1 MGAGYGIRRG
11 IQADH
16 YGLHVSE
23 TPERSEELRTKVFGE
38 RIMYDNFWVR
48 VTLIDIETP
57 GGERFEHHVVRLKTV
72 AIAAVLDDQDR
83 VLMLW
88 RYRFATDEWGWEL
101 PGGIADAG
109 EDAATAAAREV
120 LEETGWQP
128 GPLEHLFTFQP
139 MPGMV
144 DTPHA
149 LFVARSAEKVAEPT
163 DSEEAGVVG
172 WVPMGRVRELIA
184 RGEVLG
190 SGSLVALLFLLSGR
204 EAGEAPAQPDG
215 AE

>member
-1 MGAGYGIRRG
+1 MT
-11 IQADH
+11 
-16 YGLHVSE
+16 E
-23 TPERSEELRTKVFGE
+23 TPERSGELKTQVFGE
-38 RIMYDNFWVR
+38 RAVYDNFWVR
-48 VTLIDIETP
+48 VTLVDIQTP
-57 GGERFEHHVVRLKTV
+57 DGERFEHHVVRLKTV

-101 PGGIADAG
+101 PGGIADVG
-109 EDAATAAAREV
+109 EDAGAAAAREV

-128 GPLEHLFTFQP
+128 GSLEHLFTFQP

-149 LFVARSAEKVAEPT
+149 LFVARAAEKVAEPT
-163 DSEEAGVVG
+163 DLEEAGVVD
-172 WVPMGRVRELIA
+172 WVPMSQVRELIA

-190 SGSLVALLFLLSGR
+190 SGSLVALLYLLSGR
-204 EAGEAPAQPDG
+204 ETPKSPAQPD
-215 AE
+215 

>member
-1 MGAGYGIRRG
+1 MS
-11 IQADH
+11 Q
-16 YGLHVSE
+16 
-23 TPERSEELRTKVFGE
+23 TPERSEQLRTKVFGE
-38 RIMYDNFWVR
+38 RAVYDNFWVR
-48 VTLIDIETP
+48 VTLVDIQTP
-57 GGERFEHHVVRLKTV
+57 DGERFEHHVVRLKTV
-72 AIAAVLDDQDR
+72 AVAAVLDDKDR

-101 PGGIADAG
+101 PGGIANAG
-109 EDAATAAAREV
+109 EDAAVTAVREV
-120 LEETGWQP
+120 LEETGWRP

-149 LFVARSAEKVAEPT
+149 LFVARAAEKVAEPT
-163 DSEEAGVVG
+163 DIEEAGIVD
-172 WVPMGRVRELIA
+172 WVPLSQVRELIA

-190 SGSLVALLFLLSGR
+190 SGSLVALLYLLSGR
-204 EAGEAPAQPDG
+204 ETGQTAAEPDR

>member
-1 MGAGYGIRRG
+1 MAER
-11 IQADH
+11 
-16 YGLHVSE
+16 S
-23 TPERSEELRTKVFGE
+23 ERSEELRTKVFGE
-38 RIMYDNFWVR
+38 RAVYDNFWVR
-48 VTLIDIETP
+48 VTLVDIQTP
-57 GGERFEHHVVRLKTV
+57 DGERFEHHVVRLKTV

-109 EDAATAAAREV
+109 EDAAVAAGREV
-120 LEETGWQP
+120 LEETGWKP

-149 LFVARSAEKVAEPT
+149 LFVARTAEKVAEPT
-163 DSEEAGVVG
+163 DLEEAGVVE
-172 WVPMGRVRELIA
+172 WVPMSQVRELIA

-190 SGSLVALLFLLSGR
+190 SGSLVALLYLLSGR
-204 EAGEAPAQPDG
+204 ETGQPTPESDR

>member
-1 MGAGYGIRRG
+1 MSQMPG
-11 IQADH
+11 
-16 YGLHVSE
+16 
-23 TPERSEELRTKVFGE
+23 RSEELRTKVFGE
-38 RIMYDNFWVR
+38 RDVYDNFWVR
-48 VTLIDIETP
+48 VTLVDIQTP
-57 GGERFEHHVVRLKTV
+57 DGTRFEHHVVRLKTV
-72 AIAAVLDDQDR
+72 AVAAVLDDQDR

-109 EDAATAAAREV
+109 EDAAAAASREV
-120 LEETGWQP
+120 EEETGWRP
-128 GPLEHLFTFQP
+128 GALEHLFTFQP

-149 LFVARSAEKVAEPT
+149 LFVARAAEKVAEPT
-163 DSEEAGVVG
+163 DLEEAGVVD
-172 WVPMGRVRELIA
+172 WVPMSRVRELIG

-190 SGSLVALLFLLSGR
+190 SGSLVALLYLLSARDPGQSAA
-204 EAGEAPAQPDG
+204 EPDG

>member
-1 MGAGYGIRRG
+1 MR
-11 IQADH
+11 Q
-16 YGLHVSE
+16 
-23 TPERSEELRTKVFGE
+23 TPERSDELKTQVFGE
-38 RIMYDNFWVR
+38 RAVYDNFWVR
-48 VTLIDIETP
+48 VTLVDIQTP
-57 GGERFEHHVVRLKTV
+57 DGERFEHHVVRLKTV
-72 AIAAVLDDQDR
+72 AVAAVLDDQDR

-109 EDAATAAAREV
+109 EDPGAAAAREV
-120 LEETGWQP
+120 LEETGWQA
-128 GPLEHLFTFQP
+128 GPLRQLFTFQP

-149 LFVARSAEKVAEPT
+149 LFVARAAEKVAEPT
-163 DSEEAGVVG
+163 DFEEAGVVD
-172 WVPMGRVRELIA
+172 WVPMGEVRELIA

-204 EAGEAPAQPDG
+204 EAGQALAEPGG

>member
-1 MGAGYGIRRG
+1 MT
-11 IQADH
+11 
-16 YGLHVSE
+16 E

-38 RIMYDNFWVR
+38 RAVYDNSWVR
-48 VTLIDIETP
+48 VTLVDIQTP
-57 GGERFEHHVVRLKTV
+57 DGERFEHHVVRLKTV
-72 AIAAVLDDQDR
+72 AVAAVLDDQDR

-109 EDAATAAAREV
+109 EDAGVAAAREV
-120 LEETGWQP
+120 LEETGWRP

-149 LFVARSAEKVAEPT
+149 LFVARSAEKVGEPT
-163 DSEEAGVVG
+163 DPEEAGVVD
-172 WVPMGRVRELIA
+172 WVPMSRVRDLIA

-190 SGSLVALLFLLSGR
+190 SGSLVALLYLLSGR
-204 EAGEAPAQPDG
+204 QAGEAAAKPDG

>member
-1 MGAGYGIRRG
+1 
-11 IQADH
+11 
-16 YGLHVSE
+16 
-23 TPERSEELRTKVFGE
+23 
-38 RIMYDNFWVR
+38 MYDNFWVR
-48 VTLIDIETP
+48 VTLVDIQTP
-57 GGERFEHHVVRLKTV
+57 DGKRFEHHVVRLKTV
-72 AIAAVLDDQDR
+72 AIAAVLDDEDR

-109 EDAATAAAREV
+109 EDAAVAAGREV
-120 LEETGWQP
+120 LEEIGWQP

-149 LFVARSAEKVAEPT
+149 LFVAQAAEKVAEPT
-163 DSEEAGVVG
+163 DLEEAGVVD
-172 WVPMGRVRELIA
+172 WVPMSQVRELIA

-190 SGSLVALLFLLSGR
+190 VRLAGGAALPALRPRGGPGDGGAGR
-204 EAGEAPAQPDG
+204 SRVDRSALGPAWPGPAPRRGRRPR
-215 AE
+215 

>member
-1 MGAGYGIRRG
+1 MS
-11 IQADH
+11 Q
-16 YGLHVSE
+16 

-38 RIMYDNFWVR
+38 RPVYDNFWVR
-48 VTLIDIETP
+48 VTLVDIQTP
-57 GGERFEHHVVRLKTV
+57 DGERFEHHVVRLKTV
-72 AIAAVLDDQDR
+72 AIAAVLDEQDR

-109 EDAATAAAREV
+109 EDAGVAAAREV
-120 LEETGWQP
+120 LEETGWKP
-128 GPLEHLFTFQP
+128 GPVEHLFTFQP

-149 LFVARSAEKVAEPT
+149 LFVARAAEKVAEPS
-163 DSEEAGVVG
+163 DLEEAGVVD
-172 WVPMGRVRELIA
+172 WLPMSQVRELIA

-190 SGSLVALLFLLSGR
+190 SGSLVALLYLLSGR
-204 EAGEAPAQPDG
+204 EAGQPATEPDR

>member
-1 MGAGYGIRRG
+1 MS
-11 IQADH
+11 Q
-16 YGLHVSE
+16 
-23 TPERSEELRTKVFGE
+23 TPGRSDELRTRVFGE
-38 RIMYDNFWVR
+38 RAVYDNFWVR
-48 VTLIDIETP
+48 VTLVDIQTP
-57 GGERFEHHVVRLKTV
+57 DGERFEHHVVRLKTV
-72 AIAAVLDDQDR
+72 AIAAVLDDRDR

-109 EDAATAAAREV
+109 EDAAAAAGREV
-120 LEETGWQP
+120 EEETGWRP
-128 GPLEHLFTFQP
+128 GPLQHLFTFQP

-149 LFVARSAEKVAEPT
+149 LFVARAAEKVAEPT
-163 DSEEAGVVG
+163 DLEEAGVVD
-172 WVPMGRVRELIA
+172 WVPMSRVRELIG

-190 SGSLVALLFLLSGR
+190 SGSLVALLYLLSARDPGQSAA
-204 EAGEAPAQPDG
+204 EPDG

>member
-1 MGAGYGIRRG
+1 M
-11 IQADH
+11 
-16 YGLHVSE
+16 SE
-23 TPERSEELRTKVFGE
+23 TPGRSEELKTQIFGE
-38 RIMYDNFWVR
+38 RAVYDNFWVR
-48 VTLIDIETP
+48 VTLVDIQTP
-57 GGERFEHHVVRLKTV
+57 DGERFEHHVVRLKTV

-109 EDAATAAAREV
+109 EDAGVAAGREV

-149 LFVARSAEKVAEPT
+149 LFVARAAEKVAEPT
-163 DSEEAGVVG
+163 DLEEAGVVD
-172 WVPMGRVRELIA
+172 WVPMSQVRELIA

-190 SGSLVALLFLLSGR
+190 SGSLVALLYLLSDR
-204 EAGEAPAQPDG
+204 QTSEAPAQPDG
-215 AE
+215 TE